1 MSDGFTAFLKL
12 VGERAERAGVFGA
25 VELKGDMLVCAA
37 KNAAEPAEYRVSQD
51 EGKVWVSLVTPN
63 RWLSE
68 SIEAELE
75 HTGDEVEELVEEE
88 LAELDYNGAPMG
100 PSQHFRSDDKLF
112 TFRSPAPVLA
122 VDAAAGREAGDD
134 PSGAAATVATCLLA
148 YEACFRR
155 LGDMDASEAG

>member
-1 MSDGFTAFLKL
+1 MSDGFTVFLRA
-12 VGERAERAGVFGA
+12 VGDRAERAGVFGA
-25 VELKGDMLVCAA
+25 VEVRNGMLICAA
-37 KNAAEPAEYRVSQD
+37 KNAAEPAEYRVTQD

-75 HTGDEVEELVEEE
+75 HTGDELEELLEEE
-88 LAELDYNGAPMG
+88 LAELDYNGAPLG
-100 PSQHFRSDDKLF
+100 PSQHYRSDDKLF

-122 VDAAAGREAGDD
+122 VDAASGPE
-134 PSGAAATVATCLLA
+134 SGADSSGAVATVATCLLA

-155 LGDMDASEAG
+155 LGDMDVSDAE